1 MVGIVLCALA
11 IFIAIGVLT
20 TISGISPRMP
30 KMKNL
35 SLRNREVSDQGEIVE
50 AGEFQITLSFAED
63 LLEIGT
69 GAQIVVSGPQDG
81 QLQNNGC
88 SQISGTQAFTK
99 VALDEPGE
107 YLVGWRVVSGDG
119 HPISGS
125 YSFTLIN
132 TSGFIANPALA
143 SRKDLRDAVVVAKA
157 AQSGWAN
164 ATAFNRGQILY
175 RVAEIMQGRSDQFI
189 DEICALE
196 GVTTKVAKIQVE
208 EAIDTWV
215 WYSGWCDK
223 LSSVS
228 GSLNQVSGPFYNF
241 TTPEALGVVAI
252 FAENKPSLLGVVR
265 TLAPVIA
272 SGNSAVLIASE
283 SYPLPAITLSEVLAT
298 SDVPAGV
305 VNILTGKITELA
317 PWVGSHM
324 EIDGVDVAGLSKKQ
338 EEELKL
344 VGADNLKRI
353 FRFSPTNHP
362 ERILS
367 FMEQKTVW
375 HPVGL

>member
-1 MVGIVLCALA
+1 MSRLDVNKTYKL
-11 IFIAIGVLT
+11 FIGGAFPRSE
-20 TISGISPRMP
+20 SGR
-30 KMKNL
+30 
-35 SLRNREVSDQGEIVE
+35 VYEIK
-50 AGEFQITLSFAED
+50 
-63 LLEIGT
+63 
-69 GAQIVVSGPQDG
+69 GA
-81 QLQNNGC
+81 N
-88 SQISGTQAFTK
+88 K
-99 VALDEPGE
+99 K
-107 YLVGWRVVSGDG
+107 
-119 HPISGS
+119 
-125 YSFTLIN
+125 
-132 TSGFIANPALA
+132 FIANPALA

-196 GVTTKVAKIQVE
+196 GVTTKVAKTQVE

-223 LSSVS
+223 LSSVT

-298 SDVPAGV
+298 SDVPGGV
-305 VNILTGKITELA
+305 VNILTGKIAELA

-375 HPVGL
+375 HPIGL

>member
-1 MVGIVLCALA
+1 MSRIDVNKTYKL
-11 IFIAIGVLT
+11 FIGGAFPRSE
-20 TISGISPRMP
+20 SGR
-30 KMKNL
+30 
-35 SLRNREVSDQGEIVE
+35 VYEIK
-50 AGEFQITLSFAED
+50 
-63 LLEIGT
+63 
-69 GAQIVVSGPQDG
+69 GA
-81 QLQNNGC
+81 N
-88 SQISGTQAFTK
+88 K
-99 VALDEPGE
+99 K
-107 YLVGWRVVSGDG
+107 
-119 HPISGS
+119 
-125 YSFTLIN
+125 
-132 TSGFIANPALA
+132 FIANPALA
-143 SRKDLRDAVVVAKA
+143 SRKDLRDTVVVAKA

-196 GVTTKVAKIQVE
+196 GVTTKVAKTQVE

-223 LSSVS
+223 LSSVT

-298 SDVPAGV
+298 SDVPGGV
-305 VNILTGKITELA
+305 VNILTGKIAELA

-375 HPVGL
+375 HPIGL

>member
-1 MVGIVLCALA
+1 MSRIDVNKTYKL
-11 IFIAIGVLT
+11 FIGGAFPRSE
-20 TISGISPRMP
+20 SGR
-30 KMKNL
+30 
-35 SLRNREVSDQGEIVE
+35 VYEIK
-50 AGEFQITLSFAED
+50 G
-63 LLEIGT
+63 
-69 GAQIVVSGPQDG
+69 
-81 QLQNNGC
+81 NN
-88 SQISGTQAFTK
+88 K
-99 VALDEPGE
+99 K
-107 YLVGWRVVSGDG
+107 
-119 HPISGS
+119 
-125 YSFTLIN
+125 
-132 TSGFIANPALA
+132 FIANPALA
-143 SRKDLRDAVVVAKA
+143 SRKDLRDAVVAAKTA
-157 AQSGWAN
+157 HSGWAN

-196 GVTTKVAKIQVE
+196 GVTTKVAKVQVE

-223 LSSVS
+223 LSSVT

-298 SDVPAGV
+298 SDVPGGV
-305 VNILTGKITELA
+305 VNILTGKIAELA

-324 EIDGVDVAGLSKKQ
+324 EIDGVDVTGLSKKQ

-375 HPVGL
+375 HPIGL